1 MNYTFS
7 DRMKSLKPS
16 AIREMFKYAADPSVV
31 SLSAGNPA
39 PDAFAAKQIGEICA
53 KIFAERPI
61 EALQYSVTEG
71 YPKLR
76 EYVKGY
82 MKQNHNIGRDFDDVL
97 ITSGAQQIMELS
109 TKVLCNEGDVIICED
124 PSFIGS
130 LNSFRSLGAKLC
142 GVPMDPDGMN
152 MEKLEEALK
161 SNDNVR
167 FIYTIPNFQNPTGIT
182 MSLEKRK
189 KLYELAKQYE
199 VLVIED
205 NPYGDLR
212 YKGEN
217 IPNIKSFDEDGL
229 VIYSGS
235 FSKVIAPGLRVGYCV
250 APDEIMRKMV
260 VAKQGEDV
268 HTNILSQLICYE
280 FLTQYDFNE
289 NLSMLRELYS
299 KKSQLMI
306 DLLEEHV
313 VPHGI
318 TYQPIDGG
326 LFVWCTLPEH
336 INMSDFCTSAVKD
349 YKVAIV
355 PGSTFL
361 CNESATSHCFRIN
374 FSTPSDEN
382 LRIGIVRLGK
392 FAEYYFNK

>member
-1 MNYTFS
+1 MEYTFS

-39 PDAFAAKQIGEICA
+39 PDAFAAEQIGEICA
-53 KIFAERPI
+53 KIFEERPI

-76 EYVKGY
+76 EFAKNY
-82 MKQNHNIGRDFDDVL
+82 MKENHNIGREFDDVL

-109 TKVLCNEGDVIICED
+109 TKVLCNEGDIIICED

-152 MEKLEEALK
+152 MEALEEALK
-161 SNDNVR
+161 NNKNVR

-189 KLYELAKQYE
+189 IMYALAKKYG
-199 VLVIED
+199 VLIVED

-212 YKGEN
+212 YTGEN

-235 FSKVIAPGLRVGYCV
+235 FSKVIAPGLRVGYAI
-250 APDEIMRKMV
+250 APAEIMKKMV

-268 HTNILSQLICYE
+268 HTNILAQMICYE
-280 FLTQYDFNE
+280 FLTKYDFNE
-289 NLSMLRELYS
+289 NLAMLRELYS
-299 KKSQLMI
+299 RKSALTI
-306 DLLEEHV
+306 ELLEKYV

-326 LFVWCTLPEH
+326 LFVWCKLPDRV
-336 INMSDFCTSAVKD
+336 NMPDFCTCAVKD

-355 PGSTFL
+355 PGTAFL
-361 CNESATSHCFRIN
+361 CDESGMTNCFRIN

-382 LRIGIVRLGK
+382 LKIGIERLGK
-392 FAEYYFNK
+392 FAEYYLNK